1 MTIGSNLEM
10 VREQIARTAQS
21 VGRVPEEV
29 RLVAVSKGHPIGSI
43 EEAIAA
49 GQLEFAENRVHEL
62 AERRRRLEAALTW
75 HFVGQIQRNKVR
87 ELVSSAD
94 YIHSIDRIEVV
105 KEIDARA
112 EFPKK
117 VMIQVL
123 IDGQPGRGG
132 VEPDSL
138 AALLEGTLA
147 SERVE
152 LVGLMGIA
160 PRVERPQDARPF
172 FRRLA
177 RLRSEMEVRFPE
189 AKLRHLSMGMSQD
202 YEVAVEEGA
211 TMVRVGEA
219 VFGPRPR

>member
-1 MTIGSNLEM
+1 MTIASNLEM
-10 VREQIARTAQS
+10 VRERVARAAQG
-21 VGRVPEEV
+21 VGRAADDV
-29 RLVAVSKGHPIGSI
+29 RLVAVSKGQPIASI

-49 GQLEFAENRVHEL
+49 GQIEFAENRVHEL
-62 AERRRRLEAALTW
+62 VEKRRDLGSGPTW
-75 HFVGQIQRNKVR
+75 HFVGQIQRNKVP

-105 KEIDARA
+105 REIDERA
-112 EFPKK
+112 QIPKM
-117 VMIQVL
+117 VMIQVGF
-123 IDGQPGRGG
+123 DGQAGRGG
-132 VEPDSL
+132 VVPDSL

-152 LVGLMGIA
+152 LVGLMAMA
-160 PRVERPQDARPF
+160 PRGAVPEDARPF

-177 RLRSEMEVRFPE
+177 SLRSAMEARFPE
-189 AKLRHLSMGMSQD
+189 AKLQHLSMGMSQD

-219 VFGPRPR
+219 IFGPRPR